1 MTGSG
6 VHGENFW
13 QQLPRP
19 IVGLA
24 PMDGVTDHACRHIQ
38 KKYGSPAVVY
48 TEFVAVE
55 RLRVGDWSLLKDF
68 RYDES
73 QRPVVAQVYGHTP
86 ALFEQMA
93 ILLCELGFDGI
104 DLNMGC
110 PATQIVHRG
119 SGAGL
124 IRTPL
129 LAQELVRAAR
139 RGVEAWQNGANVQ
152 EIPELAPH
160 LVEQVVGWRAQLP
173 PAFQRRRPVPVSVKT
188 RIGYAVPQV
197 REWIPWL
204 LDAEPAALALHGRTL
219 QQRYSGNAD
228 WEQIGL
234 AADLAR
240 GSDTL
245 LLGNG
250 DVGSYSAA
258 LQRCA
263 AYGLDGVLIGR
274 GSNGNPFVFSPEQP
288 RDRYRLLQIALEH
301 AQLHEATG
309 DRRPGRFLAMRKHLG
324 WYVRWVPAASALRR
338 ALMES
343 TTAAEVAALLDAY
356 FLQRRTWEPGM

>member
-1 MTGSG
+1 
-6 VHGENFW
+6 
-13 QQLPRP
+13 
-19 IVGLA
+19 
-24 PMDGVTDHACRHIQ
+24 MDGVTDHACRHIQ

-110 PATQIVHRG
+110 PATKIVHRG

-129 LAQELVRAAR
+129 LAQELVRATR

-204 LDAEPAALALHGRTL
+204 LECEPSALALHGRTL
-219 QQRYSGNAD
+219 QQRYSGSAD
-228 WEQIGL
+228 WEQFGL
-234 AADLAR
+234 AAELAR

-258 LQRCA
+258 VQCSA

-274 GSNGNPFVFSPEQP
+274 GSNGNPFVFSLEQP
-288 RDRYRLLQIALEH
+288 QDRYRLLRVALEH
-301 AQLHEATG
+301 AQLHEAIS

-324 WYVRWVPAASALRR
+324 WYARWIPAASALRR
-338 ALMES
+338 ALVGS

-356 FLQRRTWEPGM
+356 FLQRRTWEPGMDSGRSDGGKTVIDWM